1 MKKLVVPCVLILV
14 LMTCPLVGGADD
26 PAASL
31 DAVTSVERDLETI
44 ARDFVSL
51 LSNRE
56 FEEAVGSFSAEMT
69 AALSPE
75 GLEAMWDDLTS
86 AEGAGEFEKVVG
98 TTSVEIAGYEAVI
111 VTCEFGN
118 ESLGIRVVLDKQAS
132 IAGIQFVPPAEGQ
145 VDYRAPAYAKPES
158 FTEREC
164 TIGSGEWELP
174 ATLSIPKGA
183 GPFPAAVL
191 VHGSGPNDRDET
203 IGPNKPFKDLA
214 WGLATRG
221 VAVLRYEKRT
231 KQHPTEIAGVMDT
244 FTVDDEVVSDALAAV
259 ELLKRTEGIDSDRIF
274 VVGHSL
280 GAVMAP
286 RIAARGEGLAG
297 LVLLAGCP
305 VGLYIEK
312 MAEQVEYLLSLDGEI
327 DETEAK
333 QLEETRAQLR
343 TIRELDMSEGEIVL
357 GCSKAYWADL
367 MEYDPVATASE
378 LTIPMLFCQG
388 ERDYQITMSDFD
400 GWKEGLAGQ
409 EGVSFKV
416 YPELNHLFIAGTG
429 KSTPE
434 EYSQPGNVAQIV
446 IDDIAGWVDDELGR

>member
-1 MKKLVVPCVLILV
+1 MRKLAVPCVLALV
-14 LMTCPLVGGADD
+14 LMTSPLVGGADE

-31 DAVTSVERDLETI
+31 EAV

-56 FEEAVGSFSAEMT
+56 FGEAVGSFSAEMT
-69 AALSPE
+69 AALTPE
-75 GLEAMWDDLTS
+75 GLEAMWDALTS
-86 AEGAGEFEKVVG
+86 AEEAGEFGKVVR
-98 TTSVEIAGYEAVI
+98 TTPIELAGYKAVI

-118 ESLGIRVVLDKQAS
+118 KSLGIRVVFDREES
-132 IAGIQFVPPAEGQ
+132 IAGIQFVPPSEGQ
-145 VDYRAPAYAKPES
+145 VDYQAPGYAKPES
-158 FTEREC
+158 FTEIEC
-164 TIGSGEWELP
+164 TVGSGEWELP
-174 ATLSIPKGA
+174 ATLSIPKGE

-214 WGLATRG
+214 WGLATQG

-231 KQHPTEIAGVMDT
+231 KQYPTKIAGLMDT
-244 FTVDDEVVSDALAAV
+244 FTVNDEVVSDALAAV
-259 ELLKRTEGIDSDRIF
+259 ELLKKTEGIDPDRVF

-286 RIAARGEGLAG
+286 RIAAQGEGLAG

-312 MAEQVEYLLSLDGEI
+312 AAEQVEYLVSLDGEI
-327 DETEAK
+327 DETEAQ
-333 QLEETRAQLR
+333 QLEEIQAQLA
-343 TIRELDMSEGEIVL
+343 TIRALDMSEGEIVL
-357 GCSKAYWADL
+357 GCSMAYWADL
-367 MEYDPVATASE
+367 MEYDPVSTARE

-388 ERDYQITMSDFD
+388 ERDYQITMSDFN
-400 GWKEGLAGQ
+400 GWKDGLAGQ
-409 EGVSFKV
+409 EGVSFKT

-429 KSTPE
+429 KSTPT
-434 EYSQPGNVAQIV
+434 EYGQPGNVAQAV
-446 IDDIAGWVDDELGR
+446 IDDIVGWVNR

>member
-1 MKKLVVPCVLILV
+1 MKKLAVPCVLILV
-14 LMTCPLVGGADD
+14 LLTCPLVGGADE
-26 PAASL
+26 PA
-31 DAVTSVERDLETI
+31 VPLETI

-51 LSNRE
+51 LSDSK

-69 AALSPE
+69 AALTPE
-75 GLEAMWDDLTS
+75 GLEAMWDGLTS
-86 AEGAGEFEKVVG
+86 AEEAGRFEKVVR
-98 TTSVEIAGYEAVI
+98 TTPVELAGYKAVI

-118 ESLGIRVVLDKQAS
+118 KSLGIRVVFDKEAS
-132 IAGIQFVPPAEGQ
+132 IAGLQFVPPAEGRLE
-145 VDYRAPAYAKPES
+145 YRAPAYATPES
-158 FTEREC
+158 FNEREC
-164 TIGSGEWELP
+164 TVGTGEWELP
-174 ATLSIPKGA
+174 ATLSIPKEE
-183 GPFPAAVL
+183 GPFPAVVL

-214 WGLATRG
+214 WGLATQG

-231 KQHPTEIAGVMDT
+231 KRHATRIAGLMDT

-259 ELLKRTEGIDSDRIF
+259 ELLKKTEGIDSDRIF

-286 RIAARGEGLAG
+286 RIAAQGEGLAG

-305 VGLYIEK
+305 VGFYIEK
-312 MAEQVEYLLSLDGEI
+312 AAEQAEYLVSLDGEI

-333 QLEETRAQLR
+333 KLEEIHAQLK

-357 GCSKAYWADL
+357 GCSMAYWADL
-367 MEYDPVATASE
+367 MDYDPVRTASE

-388 ERDYQITMSDFD
+388 ERDYQITMSDFN

-409 EGVSFKV
+409 EGVSFKA

-429 KSTPE
+429 KSTPT
-434 EYSQPGNVAQIV
+434 EYSQPGNVAQTV
-446 IDDIAGWVDDELGR
+446 IDDIASWVNQ

>member
-14 LMTCPLVGGADD
+14 LMTSPVVGGAAE

-31 DAVTSVERDLETI
+31 DADTPEERDLETI

-51 LSNRE
+51 LNDRE

-69 AALSPE
+69 AALTRE
-75 GLEAMWDDLTS
+75 GLEAMWDGLTS
-86 AEGAGEFEKVVG
+86 SEEAGGFEKVVR
-98 TTSVEIAGYEAVI
+98 TTPVELAGYKAVI

-118 ESLGIRVVLDKQAS
+118 TSLGIRVVFDQEAS
-132 IAGIQFVPPAEGQ
+132 IAGIQFVPPHEGQ

-164 TIGSGEWELP
+164 TVGSGEWELP
-174 ATLSIPKGA
+174 ATLTIPKGE
-183 GPFPAAVL
+183 GPFPAVVL
-191 VHGSGPNDRDET
+191 VHGSGPHDKDET

-214 WGLATRG
+214 WGLATQG

-231 KQHPTEIAGVMDT
+231 KQHPTKIAGLMDT
-244 FTVDDEVVSDALAAV
+244 FTVNDEVVTDALAAV
-259 ELLKRTEGIDSDRIF
+259 ELLKKTEGIDPERIF

-286 RIAARGEGLAG
+286 RIAAQAEGLAG

-305 VGLYIEK
+305 MGLYIEK
-312 MAEQVEYLLSLDGEI
+312 AAEQAEYLVSLDGEI
-327 DETEAK
+327 DENEAEK
-333 QLEETRAQLR
+333 LEEIRAQLR
-343 TIRELDMSEGEIVL
+343 TIRKLDMSEGEIVL
-357 GCSKAYWADL
+357 GCSLAYWADL
-367 MEYDPVATASE
+367 MEYDPVRTASE
-378 LTIPMLFCQG
+378 LTIPMLLCQG
-388 ERDYQITMSDFD
+388 ERDYQVTMTDFN
-400 GWKEGLAGQ
+400 GWKEGLAEQ
-409 EGVSFKV
+409 EGVSFKA

-434 EYSQPGNVAQIV
+434 EYSRPGNVAQTV
-446 IDDIAGWVDDELGR
+446 IDDIASWVNR